1 MLQCQHEADA
11 ECERQEL
18 EILHCQLELE
28 QDIAIQQQWEQEQ
41 QHLDDLYQE
50 YGPQS
55 AEQHAGDQVRN
66 QAHNDPDH
74 DAPIPPVQ
82 EPTPPNQPDVP
93 LAQPPPPPPQW
104 QPLSPGGRLYHEPI
118 MKNNLGAMNVECQ
131 HCHALHFDCEKF
143 SKSTHNHPVFG
154 ICCLE
159 GLVQLP
165 FLPEWPATL
174 WNLFQDYNF
183 CEHIQQ
189 YNSSLAFTSLG
200 VEVDHHTVQGSG
212 PAAFHIHGALY
223 HLMGSLMPAEGQD
236 PSYAQLYIYD
246 PQVATNGRG
255 LYDWMLKTRMS
266 IAQQTR
272 ISIARRCQRQHPAE
286 LVNI

>member
-82 EPTPPNQPDVP
+82 EPIPPNQPDVP
-93 LAQPPPPPPQW
+93 LAQPPPPPPH
-104 QPLSPGGRLYHEPI
+104 GG
-118 MKNNLGAMNVECQ
+118 N
-131 HCHALHFDCEKF
+131 HF
-143 SKSTHNHPVFG
+143 
-154 ICCLE
+154 L
-159 GLVQLP
+159 
-165 FLPEWPATL
+165 
-174 WNLFQDYNF
+174 
-183 CEHIQQ
+183 
-189 YNSSLAFTSLG
+189 
-200 VEVDHHTVQGSG
+200 
-212 PAAFHIHGALY
+212 
-223 HLMGSLMPAEGQD
+223 
-236 PSYAQLYIYD
+236 
-246 PQVATNGRG
+246 QVAG
-255 LYDWMLKTRMS
+255 S
-266 IAQQTR
+266 IMN
-272 ISIARRCQRQHPAE
+272 P
-286 LVNI
+286 

>member
-1 MLQCQHEADA
+1 MLC
-11 ECERQEL
+11 
-18 EILHCQLELE
+18 CQLELE
-28 QDIAIQQQWEQEQ
+28 QERAIQQQREWEQ

-50 YGPQS
+50 YGPLS
-55 AEQHAGDQVRN
+55 AEQHAEDQARN
-66 QAHNDPDH
+66 QAHNHPDH

-82 EPTPPNQPDVP
+82 EPIPLNQPDVP
-93 LAQPPPPPPQW
+93 LAQPPPPRW
-104 QPLSPGGRLYHEPI
+104 QPLPPGGRPYHEPI

-131 HCHALHFDCEKF
+131 HCHALHFDCEKL
-143 SKSTHNHPVFG
+143 SKSTWNNPVFG

-174 WNLFQDYNF
+174 WNLFQDHNF
-183 CEHIQQ
+183 REHIQQ

-200 VEVDHHTVQGSG
+200 VEVDCYTVQGSG

-223 HLMGSLMPAEGQD
+223 HLMGSLMPAEGRD

-246 PQVATNGRG
+246 PQVAT
-255 LYDWMLKTRMS
+255 DHHT
-266 IAQQTR
+266 
-272 ISIARRCQRQHPAE
+272 
-286 LVNI
+286 